1 MKLKGKTETETE
13 TEIETETDNQFCY
26 LLLNDCF
33 ASKEIMK
40 R

>member
-1 MKLKGKTETETE
+1 MKLKGKTETE